1 MDVYGTKQIRNV
13 VLLGHGGAGKS
24 TVAEALAYLTGVTK
38 RMGKISDGNTIS
50 DYDKE
55 EIKRQFSISTTM
67 VPIEYQGA
75 EGKVKINLLDTPGYF
90 DFVGEVEEAVSVADA
105 AIIVVNC
112 KAVIEVGTEKAW
124 ELCEEYRLPRII
136 FVTNMDDDHASF
148 RELILKLEKQF
159 GRKIAPFQVPI
170 RENEKFVGFVN
181 AVKMEGRRFTNLS
194 DYEECEIPEYTKK
207 NLGIIRDALIEAVA
221 ETSEEYMERY
231 FSGEEFTQDEI
242 YTAVQTNVCQGN
254 IVPVMMG
261 SGINCQGFHALLNA
275 IDRYFPSPDEA
286 GECIGV
292 DVSNGERFTAK
303 YNDEVSLSAKVFKTV
318 VDPFIGKYSLM
329 KICTGVLKPDSTIYN
344 VNKDAEEKIAKVYV
358 LRGKEVIEVPELKAG
373 DIGAVAKLAVTQT
386 GDTIALRTAPIVY
399 HKPKIS
405 TPYTYMRYTAKTK
418 GDEDKISSALSKLME
433 EDLTLRAVNDAEN
446 RQSLLYGIGDQQL
459 EVVVSKLLSR
469 YKVEVEL
476 SKPKFAFRET
486 IRKKVEAPGRY
497 KKQSGGHGQFG
508 DVKMSFEPSGD
519 LETPYVFEEK
529 VFGGAVPKNYFPAVE
544 KGVQECCV
552 KGPLAAY
559 PVVGIKATLLDGSYH
574 PVDSSE
580 MAFKMA
586 ATLAFKKGFMEA
598 GPVLLEPIASLK
610 VVVPDKYTGDVMG
623 DLNRRRGRVLGMNSL
638 HGGKQEIVA
647 DVPVSELYGYN
658 TDLRSMTGGIGVYS
672 YEFSRYEQA
681 PGDVQKKEVE
691 ARAASLDSSE
701 S

>member
-1 MDVYGTKQIRNV
+1 MDIYGTKQIRNV
-13 VLLGHGGAGKS
+13 VLLGHGGAGKT

-38 RMGKISDGNTIS
+38 RMGKVADGNTIS

-67 VPIEYQGA
+67 VPIEYEGA
-75 EGKVKINLLDTPGYF
+75 EGKIKINLLDTPGYF
-90 DFVGEVEEAVSVADA
+90 DFVGEVEEAVSAADA

-112 KAVIEVGTEKAW
+112 KAGIEVGTEKAW
-124 ELCEEYRLPRII
+124 DLCEEYKLPRII

-148 RELILKLEKQF
+148 RELILKLEKKF

-181 AVKMEGRRFTNLS
+181 AVKMQGRRFTNLS
-194 DYEECEIPEYTKK
+194 DYEDCEIPEYTKK

-242 YTAVQTNVCQGN
+242 YTAVQTHVCDGS

-261 SGINCQGFHALLNA
+261 SGINCQGFNALLNA
-275 IDRYFPSPDEA
+275 IDRYFPSPDK
-286 GECIGV
+286 GECVGV
-292 DVSNGERFTAK
+292 DVSNGEHFTAK
-303 YNDEVSLSAKVFKTV
+303 YNDEVSLSARVFKTI

-329 KICTGVLKPDSTIYN
+329 KVCTGTLKPDSTLYN

-358 LRGKEVIEVPELKAG
+358 LRGKDVIEVPELRAG
-373 DIGAVAKLAVTQT
+373 DIGAVAKLSVTQT
-386 GDTIALRTAPIVY
+386 GDTIALRSAPIVY

-405 TPYTYMRYTAKTK
+405 TPYTYMRFAAKTK
-418 GDEDKISSALSKLME
+418 GDEDKI
-433 EDLTLRAVNDAEN
+433 
-446 RQSLLYGIGDQQL
+446 
-459 EVVVSKLLSR
+459 
-469 YKVEVEL
+469 
-476 SKPKFAFRET
+476 
-486 IRKKVEAPGRY
+486 
-497 KKQSGGHGQFG
+497 SGGHGQFG

-519 LETPYVFEEK
+519 LETPYIFEEK

-544 KGVQECCV
+544 KGVQECCL
-552 KGPLAAY
+552 KGPLAGY

-586 ATLAFKKGFMEA
+586 STMAFKKGFMEA
-598 GPVLLEPIASLK
+598 NPVLLEPIASVK
-610 VVVPDKYTGDVMG
+610 VVVPDKFTGDVMG

-647 DVPVSELYGYN
+647 DVPMSEMFGYN
-658 TDLRSMTGGIGVYS
+658 TDLRSMTGGIGEFS

-691 ARAASLDSSE
+691 ARTAGGEVDA
-701 S
+701 